1 MRVTWTLL
9 RTIDPTPASP
19 WLPVGAS
26 HAQAGHAAGSR
37 ATLPPG
43 DGLTWSVLG
52 VFVGPDADTAAAA
65 TPAGAP
71 GLAEWWH
78 VVLEPASYHGDAV
91 LAGGA
96 TPFTDVPR
104 RGKVAGA
111 AAVITM
117 AGLGADDV
125 RTTEFFERVDSLG
138 ALVADAPGLRAG
150 LVHAPEDGAVL
161 TFSAWATLRDAVT
174 WAYHR
179 PDHAATVRRQQEHPL
194 LARTGFLRCAVLASS
209 GTLDGVDPLAGL
221 TGTPVPSTPLERP

>member
-9 RTIDPTPASP
+9 RATDPTPECP
-19 WLPVGAS
+19 WLPSGAR

-43 DGLTWSVLG
+43 DGLSWTVLG
-52 VFVGPDADTAAAA
+52 VFDDESAAE
-65 TPAGAP
+65 TPAGTP

-78 VVLEPASYHGDAV
+78 VVLEPASYHGDAL

-96 TPFTDVPR
+96 TPFTEVPR

-117 AGLGADDV
+117 AGLGDDV
-125 RTTEFFERVDSLG
+125 ARTTEFFERVDTLG

-150 LVHAPEDGAVL
+150 LVHAPSDGAVL
-161 TFSAWATLRDAVT
+161 TFSAWTTLRDAVT

-194 LARTGFLRCAVLASS
+194 LARTGFLRCAVLSSS
-209 GTLDGVDPLAGL
+209 GSVDGVDPLAGL
-221 TGTPVPSTPLERP
+221 TGAPVPSTRPE